1 MATRKKVIVYTADW
15 CPWCHKAMEFLTE
28 KKVKFEK
35 RDVDDPVYAQEAIE
49 KSGQSGIP
57 VILVGKDIVIGF
69 DDVKLKALLNLK

>member
-1 MATRKKVIVYTADW
+1 
-15 CPWCHKAMEFLTE
+15 MEFLTE

-57 VILVGKDIVIGF
+57 VIVVGKDIVIGF
-69 DDVKLKALLNLK
+69 DDVKLKALLNIK